1 MFSIHGVTS
10 LGNLV
15 VKEAKHFMGNERRQ
29 YMLENELSKV
39 KVNNEL
45 DFCSV
50 VSKEKKVILEK
61 AFMKARVSYFL
72 RWEKPGFFAKVFS
85 GAKTRVV
92 FCINSAQ
99 VETADEV
106 IRSLGDEFAEELKII
121 KTKSNNRT
129 GF

>member
-1 MFSIHGVTS
+1 M
-10 LGNLV
+10 
-15 VKEAKHFMGNERRQ
+15 
-29 YMLENELSKV
+29 ENELSKV

-50 VSKEKKVILEK
+50 VDPEKKTTLEK

-72 RWEKPGFFAKVFS
+72 RWENPGFFAKVFS
-85 GAKTRVV
+85 REKTRVV

-99 VETADEV
+99 IETAEEV
-106 IRSLGDEFAEELKII
+106 VKSLGDEMENSIKVI
-121 KTKSNNRT
+121 KTKANNKN

>member
-1 MFSIHGVTS
+1 M
-10 LGNLV
+10 
-15 VKEAKHFMGNERRQ
+15 
-29 YMLENELSKV
+29 ENELSKV

-50 VSKEKKVILEK
+50 VDPEKKTVLEK

-72 RWEKPGFFAKVFS
+72 RWENPGFFAKFFS
-85 GAKTRVV
+85 REKTKVV

-99 VETADEV
+99 IETAEEV
-106 IRSLGDEFAEELKII
+106 VKSLGDEMESSIKVI
-121 KTKSNNRT
+121 KTKANNKQ

>member
-1 MFSIHGVTS
+1 MV
-10 LGNLV
+10 
-15 VKEAKHFMGNERRQ
+15 
-29 YMLENELSKV
+29 ENEFSKV

-50 VSKEKKVILEK
+50 TNTEVKVILEK

-72 RWEKPGFFAKVFS
+72 RWEKPGFFSKLFA
-85 GAKTRVV
+85 GAKTSIV

-99 VETADEV
+99 IETAEEV
-106 IRSLGDEFAEELKII
+106 VKELGDLESEI
-121 KTKSNNRT
+121 KMIRIKSNNRT

>member
-1 MFSIHGVTS
+1 MRV
-10 LGNLV
+10 
-15 VKEAKHFMGNERRQ
+15 
-29 YMLENELSKV
+29 ENEYSKV

-50 VSKEKKVILEK
+50 TDQNVKTVLEK

-72 RWEKPGFFAKVFS
+72 RWDKPGFFAKLFKGES
-85 GAKTRVV
+85 QSIV

-99 VETADEV
+99 VETAEEV
-106 IRSLGDEFAEELKII
+106 IKELADVESAI
-121 KTKSNNRT
+121 KMIRTKSNNKT